1 VFEDD
6 GRVQEYVG
14 GYSDWLRRGHG
25 LAVKDNPGEK
35 ERRRRAA
42 AERRKSRKPTK
53 LSYKDQRELDA
64 LPAEIEQIETDIET
78 MQQEIAAPGFYEREA
93 ELVQQKVDELG
104 ETESL
109 LERRIERWSELEMR
123 RESFLE

>member
-1 VFEDD
+1 
-6 GRVQEYVG
+6 
-14 GYSDWLRRGHG
+14 
-25 LAVKDNPGEK
+25 
-35 ERRRRAA
+35 AA

-78 MQQEIAAPGFYEREA
+78 MQQELAAPGFYELEA
-93 ELVQQKVDELG
+93 ELVQQKLHELG

-109 LERRIERWSELEMR
+109 LERSIERWSELEMR